1 MRIYNIE
8 KDVFTK
14 FIPYPTEMNI
24 KFHTIACDRDMAKI
38 YLYAGSDKI
47 FVEFDIHKQLITKC
61 KKKKAKIVG
70 NGKFSTSLIH
80 NNTLHVIGGT
90 EKDRHLIWSSP
101 DQKFNEVPMLLPCP
115 AGHSSILLNGGKD
128 DLNPQIVCYHLLCT
142 FDHEK

>member
-1 MRIYNIE
+1 
-8 KDVFTK
+8 
-14 FIPYPTEMNI
+14 MNI